1 MSFQI
6 LKIKNIPIKLHFTLI
21 FIFVFLT
28 WTLSV
33 GFMPYY
39 FPNLTRSEYVVMGI
53 TGAIILFV
61 SVLVHELAH
70 SILSTK
76 YGVKVDQI
84 ILFIFGGVSEIKE
97 ETRDFRKEFKIAVI
111 GPLTSFGLG
120 GIFLS
125 FFLIVSFVSTER
137 AETESYLQ
145 VLKGVF
151 LYGFIVN
158 ILLGAFNLLPAFP
171 MDGGRMLRA
180 ALVRWL
186 DYQRATKISV
196 QVGIIISFVLI
207 GLGIVVIIRS
217 SPIGG
222 LWLILIGWFIQ
233 SGAKAYL
240 QQFELSNLLKDMRLK
255 DIMNTSFVSVK
266 PDLSIRNLIS
276 NYFYVHRKGSFP
288 VIDDHSVLLGM
299 VSTDDILNKGESFFE
314 KKTVDIMQ
322 PISNLIVMKS
332 DMQVNNALEQL
343 VRKRMNRI
351 FVVDNDFKLIGIV
364 SKTDILNA
372 AQERA
377 DYDEILKYT
386 RKSRRFME
394 GSNTKINKID
404 SDST

>member
-21 FIFVFLT
+21 FIFVFLS

-39 FPNLTRSEYVVMGI
+39 YPNLTRSDYVVMGI

-84 ILFIFGGVSEIKE
+84 ILFIFGGISEIKE

-125 FFLIVSFVSTER
+125 FFLLVIFISTER
-137 AETESYLQ
+137 AVTESYIE
-145 VLKGVF
+145 VLKGVL
-151 LYGFIVN
+151 LYGFVVN

-186 DYQRATKISV
+186 DYQRATRIAV

-207 GLGIVVIIRS
+207 GFGIVVIIRA

-240 QQFELSNLLKDMRLK
+240 QQFEMSNLLKDMRLK
-255 DIMNTSFVSVK
+255 EIMNTSFVSVK

-276 NYFYVHRKGSFP
+276 DYFDVYRKGSFP

-299 VSTDDILNKGESFFE
+299 VSTDNILDKDESLFE

-322 PISNLIVMKS
+322 PSSNLIVMKS

-351 FVVDNDFKLIGIV
+351 FVVDDDLKLIGIV

-377 DYDEILKYT
+377 DYDEILKYS
-386 RKSRRFME
+386 RKSRGFMK
-394 GSNTKINKID
+394 GVNTKIDKID
-404 SDST
+404 PDSM

>member
-1 MSFQI
+1 MSLQI

-33 GFMPYY
+33 GFMPHYY
-39 FPNLTRSEYVVMGI
+39 PNLTRTEYVVMGI

-61 SVLVHELAH
+61 SVLIHELAH

-84 ILFIFGGVSEIKE
+84 ILFIFGGISEIKE

-125 FFLIVSFVSTER
+125 FFLLITFISTER
-137 AETESYLQ
+137 IEAETYLQ
-145 VLKGVF
+145 VLKGVL

-158 ILLGAFNLLPAFP
+158 MLLGAFNLLPAFP

-207 GLGIVVIIRS
+207 GLGIVVIIKA

-255 DIMNTSFVSVK
+255 DIMNKNFVSVK

-276 NYFYVHRKGSFP
+276 DYFDVYRKGSFP
-288 VIDDHSVLLGM
+288 VIDDQSVLLGM
-299 VSTDDILNKGESFFE
+299 VTTDDILNKGESLFE
-314 KKTVDIMQ
+314 KKTMDIMQ
-322 PISNLIVMKS
+322 PLSNLIVMKS

-351 FVVDNDFKLIGIV
+351 FVVDDDFKLIGIV

-394 GSNTKINKID
+394 GANTKINKID

>member
-21 FIFVFLT
+21 FIFVFLS

-39 FPNLTRSEYVVMGI
+39 YPNLTRLDYVVMGI
-53 TGAIILFV
+53 TGAIILFI

-125 FFLIVSFVSTER
+125 FFLLVIFISTER
-137 AETESYLQ
+137 AVTESYIQ
-145 VLKGVF
+145 VLKGVL
-151 LYGFIVN
+151 LYGFVVN

-186 DYQRATKISV
+186 DYQRATRIAV

-207 GLGIVVIIRS
+207 GFGIVVIIRA

-240 QQFELSNLLKDMRLK
+240 QQFEMSNLLKDMRLK
-255 DIMNTSFVSVK
+255 EIMNTSFVSVK

-276 NYFYVHRKGSFP
+276 DYFDVYRKGSFP

-299 VSTDDILNKGESFFE
+299 VSTDNILDKDESLFE

-322 PISNLIVMKS
+322 PSSNLIVMKS

-351 FVVDNDFKLIGIV
+351 FVVDDDLKLIGIV

-377 DYDEILKYT
+377 DYDEILKYS
-386 RKSRRFME
+386 RKSRGFMK
-394 GSNTKINKID
+394 GVNTKINNID
-404 SDST
+404 PDSI

>member
-33 GFMPYY
+33 GFMPHYY
-39 FPNLTRSEYVVMGI
+39 PNLTRTEYVVMGV
-53 TGAIILFV
+53 TGTIILFV
-61 SVLVHELAH
+61 SVLIHELAH
-70 SILSTK
+70 SILSIK

-84 ILFIFGGVSEIKE
+84 ILFIFGGISEIKE

-111 GPLTSFGLG
+111 GPLTSFGVG

-125 FFLIVSFVSTER
+125 FFLFINFISPEATE
-137 AETESYLQ
+137 AQTYLQ
-145 VLKGVF
+145 VLKGVL

-158 ILLGAFNLLPAFP
+158 ILLGVFNLLPAFP

-207 GLGIVVIIRS
+207 GLGILVIIRA
-217 SPIGG
+217 SPIAG

-240 QQFELSNLLKDMRLK
+240 QQFELSNLLKNMKLK
-255 DIMNTSFVSVK
+255 DIMNTSFISVK

-276 NYFYVHRKGSFP
+276 DYFDVYRKGSFP
-288 VIDDHSVLLGM
+288 VIDDHSVLIGM
-299 VSTDDILNKGESFFE
+299 ISTDDILNKGESLFE
-314 KKTVDIMQ
+314 KKTMDIMQ
-322 PISNLIVMKS
+322 PLSNLIVMKS

-351 FVVDNDFKLIGIV
+351 FVVDDDFKLIGIV

-386 RKSRRFME
+386 RKSLGLKE
-394 GSNTKINKID
+394 GPNKKINTVD

>member
-33 GFMPYY
+33 GFMPHYY
-39 FPNLTRSEYVVMGI
+39 PNLTRTEYVVMGV

-61 SVLVHELAH
+61 SVLIHELAH
-70 SILSTK
+70 SILSIK

-84 ILFIFGGVSEIKE
+84 ILFIFGGISEIKE

-111 GPLTSFGLG
+111 GPLTSFGLA

-125 FFLIVSFVSTER
+125 FFLLITFLSPEGTE
-137 AETESYLQ
+137 AQTYLQ
-145 VLKGVF
+145 VLKGVL

-158 ILLGAFNLLPAFP
+158 MLLGAFNLLPAFP

-186 DYQRATKISV
+186 DYQRATRIAV

-207 GLGIVVIIRS
+207 GFGIVVIIRA
-217 SPIGG
+217 SPIAG

-240 QQFELSNLLKDMRLK
+240 QQFEMSNLLKDMRLK
-255 DIMNTSFVSVK
+255 KIKNTSFVSVK

-276 NYFYVHRKGSFP
+276 DYFDVYRKGSFP

-299 VSTDDILNKGESFFE
+299 VSTDNILDKDESLFE

-322 PISNLIVMKS
+322 PSSNLIVMKS

-351 FVVDNDFKLIGIV
+351 FVVDDDLKLIGIV

-394 GSNTKINKID
+394 GPNKKINKSD
-404 SDST
+404 FDST

>member
-33 GFMPYY
+33 GFMPHYY
-39 FPNLTRSEYVVMGI
+39 PNLSRIEYVVMGV

-84 ILFIFGGVSEIKE
+84 ILFIFGGISEIKE

-111 GPLTSFGLG
+111 GPLTSFGLA

-125 FFLIVSFVSTER
+125 FFLLITFISPERTE
-137 AETESYLQ
+137 AEPYLQ
-145 VLKGVF
+145 VLKGVL

-186 DYQRATKISV
+186 DYERATKISV

-207 GLGIVVIIRS
+207 GLGIVVIIRA

-233 SGAKAYL
+233 SGAKTYL
-240 QQFELSNLLKDMRLK
+240 QQFELSNLLKDMKLK
-255 DIMNTSFVSVK
+255 DIMNKSFVSVK

-276 NYFYVHRKGSFP
+276 DYFDVYRKGSFP

-299 VSTDDILNKGESFFE
+299 VTTDDILEKEESLFE
-314 KKTVDIMQ
+314 KKTMDIMQ
-322 PISNLIVMKS
+322 PLSNLIVMKS

-351 FVVDNDFKLIGIV
+351 FVVDDDFKLIGIV

-386 RKSRRFME
+386 RKSRGLME
-394 GSNTKINKID
+394 GANKKINKID

>member
-1 MSFQI
+1 MSIQI

-21 FIFVFLT
+21 FIFVFLS
-28 WTLSV
+28 WTLSS
-33 GFMPYY
+33 GFMPHYY
-39 FPNLTRSEYVVMGI
+39 PNLTRTEYVVMGV

-76 YGVKVDQI
+76 YGVKVNQI
-84 ILFIFGGVSEIKE
+84 ILFIFGGISDIKE

-125 FFLIVSFVSTER
+125 IFLLITFISSERTE
-137 AETESYLQ
+137 AETYLQ
-145 VLKGVF
+145 VLKGVL

-240 QQFELSNLLKDMRLK
+240 QQFELSNLLKDLRLK

-276 NYFYVHRKGSFP
+276 NYFDVHRKGSFP
-288 VIDDHSVLLGM
+288 VIDDNSVLLGM
-299 VSTDDILNKGESFFE
+299 VSTYDILNKGESFFE
-314 KKTVDIMQ
+314 KKTMDIMQ

-351 FVVDNDFKLIGIV
+351 FVVDDDFKLIGIV

-404 SDST
+404 SDAT

>member
-1 MSFQI
+1 MSIQI

-21 FIFVFLT
+21 FIFVFLS
-28 WTLSV
+28 WTLSS
-33 GFMPYY
+33 GFMPHYY
-39 FPNLTRSEYVVMGI
+39 PNLTRTEYVVMGV

-70 SILSTK
+70 SILSIK

-84 ILFIFGGVSEIKE
+84 ILFIFGGISEIKE

-125 FFLIVSFVSTER
+125 IFLLITFISSERTE
-137 AETESYLQ
+137 AETYLQ
-145 VLKGVF
+145 VLKGVL

-207 GLGIVVIIRS
+207 GLGILVIIRA
-217 SPIGG
+217 SPIAG

-240 QQFELSNLLKDMRLK
+240 QQFELSNLLKDMKLK

-276 NYFYVHRKGSFP
+276 DYFDVYRKGSFP

-299 VSTDDILNKGESFFE
+299 ISTDDILDKGESLFE
-314 KKTVDIMQ
+314 KKTMDIMQ
-322 PISNLIVMKS
+322 PLSNLIVMKS

-351 FVVDNDFKLIGIV
+351 FVVDDYFKLIGIV

-386 RKSRRFME
+386 RKSRGLME
-394 GSNTKINKID
+394 GPNKKINKVD

>member
-28 WTLSV
+28 WTLSA
-33 GFMPYY
+33 GFMPHYY
-39 FPNLTRSEYVVMGI
+39 PNLTRTEYVVMGV
-53 TGAIILFV
+53 TGTIILFV
-61 SVLVHELAH
+61 SVLIHELAH
-70 SILSTK
+70 SILSIK

-84 ILFIFGGVSEIKE
+84 ILFIFGGISEIKE

-111 GPLTSFGLG
+111 GPLTSFGLA

-125 FFLIVSFVSTER
+125 FLLLITFLGPEGTE
-137 AETESYLQ
+137 AQTYLQ
-145 VLKGVF
+145 VLKGIL

-158 ILLGAFNLLPAFP
+158 ILLGVFNLLPAFP

-207 GLGIVVIIRS
+207 GLGILVIIRA
-217 SPIGG
+217 SPIAG

-240 QQFELSNLLKDMRLK
+240 QQFELSNLLKDMKLK

-276 NYFYVHRKGSFP
+276 DYFDVYRKGSFP

-299 VSTDDILNKGESFFE
+299 ISTDDILDKGESLFE
-314 KKTVDIMQ
+314 KKTMDIMQ
-322 PISNLIVMKS
+322 PLSNLIVMKS

-351 FVVDNDFKLIGIV
+351 FVVDDYFKLIGIV

-386 RKSRRFME
+386 RKSRGLME
-394 GSNTKINKID
+394 GPNKKINKVD

>member
-1 MSFQI
+1 MSLQI

-33 GFMPYY
+33 GFMPHYY
-39 FPNLTRSEYVVMGI
+39 PNLTRTEYVVMGI
-53 TGAIILFV
+53 SGAIILFV
-61 SVLVHELAH
+61 SVLIHELAH

-84 ILFIFGGVSEIKE
+84 ILFIFGGISEIKE

-125 FFLIVSFVSTER
+125 FFLLINFISTER
-137 AETESYLQ
+137 IEAETYLQ
-145 VLKGVF
+145 VLKGVL

-207 GLGIVVIIRS
+207 GLGVVVIIRA

-233 SGAKAYL
+233 SGAKSYL
-240 QQFELSNLLKDMRLK
+240 QQFEMSNLLKDMRLK

-276 NYFYVHRKGSFP
+276 DYFDIYRKGSFP
-288 VIDDHSVLLGM
+288 VTDDHSVLLGM

-314 KKTVDIMQ
+314 KKTIDIMQ
-322 PISNLIVMKS
+322 PLSNLIVMKS

-351 FVVDNDFKLIGIV
+351 FVVDDDFKLIGIV

-386 RKSRRFME
+386 RKRRRFME
-394 GSNTKINKID
+394 GR
-404 SDST
+404 

>member
-33 GFMPYY
+33 GFMPHYY
-39 FPNLTRSEYVVMGI
+39 PNLTRTEYVVMGV

-61 SVLVHELAH
+61 SVLIHELAH
-70 SILSTK
+70 SILSIK

-84 ILFIFGGVSEIKE
+84 ILFIFGGISEIKE

-111 GPLTSFGLG
+111 GPLTSFGVG

-125 FFLIVSFVSTER
+125 FFLLITFLGPEATE
-137 AETESYLQ
+137 AQTYIQ
-145 VLKGVF
+145 VLKGVL

-158 ILLGAFNLLPAFP
+158 ILLGVFNLLPAFP

-207 GLGIVVIIRS
+207 GLGILVIIRA

-240 QQFELSNLLKDMRLK
+240 QQFELSNLLKDMKLK

-276 NYFYVHRKGSFP
+276 DYFDVYRKGSFP

-299 VSTDDILNKGESFFE
+299 ISTDDILDKGESLFE
-314 KKTVDIMQ
+314 KKTMDIMQ
-322 PISNLIVMKS
+322 PLSNLIVMKS

-351 FVVDNDFKLIGIV
+351 FVVDDYFKLIGIV

-386 RKSRRFME
+386 RKSRGLME
-394 GSNTKINKID
+394 GPNKKINKAD

>member
-1 MSFQI
+1 MSFQV

-28 WTLSV
+28 WSLSV
-33 GFMPYY
+33 GFMPHYY
-39 FPNLTRSEYVVMGI
+39 PNLTRTEYIVMGV

-61 SVLVHELAH
+61 SVLIHELAH

-76 YGVKVDQI
+76 YGIKVDQI

-111 GPLTSFGLG
+111 GPLTSFALG

-125 FFLIVSFVSTER
+125 FFLLITFISPEITE
-137 AETESYLQ
+137 AGPSYIQ
-145 VLKGVF
+145 VLKGVL

-207 GLGIVVIIRS
+207 GLGIVVIIRA

-233 SGAKAYL
+233 SGAKKYL
-240 QQFELSNLLKDMRLK
+240 QQFELSNLLKDMKLK

-276 NYFYVHRKGSFP
+276 DYFDVYRKGSFP

-299 VSTDDILNKGESFFE
+299 VTTDDILEKGESLFE
-314 KKTVDIMQ
+314 KKTMDIMQ
-322 PISNLIVMKS
+322 PLSNLIVMKS

-351 FVVDNDFKLIGIV
+351 FVVDDDFKLIGIV

-386 RKSRRFME
+386 RKRRGFME
-394 GSNTKINKID
+394 NANNKKLIK
-404 SDST
+404 

>member
-21 FIFVFLT
+21 FIFVFLS
-28 WTLSV
+28 WSLSV
-33 GFMPYY
+33 GFMPHYY
-39 FPNLTRSEYVVMGI
+39 PNLTRTEYVVMGV
-53 TGAIILFV
+53 TGAIILFF

-76 YGVKVDQI
+76 YGVKVNQI
-84 ILFIFGGVSEIKE
+84 VLFIFGGISDIKE

-125 FFLIVSFVSTER
+125 FFLLITFISTER
-137 AETESYLQ
+137 IEAETYVQ
-145 VLKGVF
+145 VLKGVL

-207 GLGIVVIIRS
+207 GLGIVVIIRT

-255 DIMNTSFVSVK
+255 DIMNKNFVSVK

-276 NYFYVHRKGSFP
+276 DYFDVYRKGSFP
-288 VIDDHSVLLGM
+288 VIDDQSLLLGM
-299 VSTDDILNKGESFFE
+299 VTTDDILDKGESLFE
-314 KKTVDIMQ
+314 KKTMDIMQ
-322 PISNLIVMKS
+322 PLSNLIVMKS

-351 FVVDNDFKLIGIV
+351 FVVDDDFKLIGIL

-394 GSNTKINKID
+394 GANTKIDK
-404 SDST
+404 